1 MSTIRQRQTS
11 PAAGQREKEQLLR
24 EAEEKELTEGQK

>member
-1 MSTIRQRQTS
+1 MSAATIRQR
-11 PAAGQREKEQLLR
+11 PEAGVADKKELLR